1 MLGFFYVGTFKIL
14 ITAVLIHIFKNTFI
28 FPKRFDERKILLFA
42 GILIMFLGRI
52 ALFPIP
58 GLKDIPTRNASI
70 ATTTTSIDNE
80 NLSLN
85 PLVISYQDEDE
96 VHFDSFTSCKIS
108 LIVENYGRNHVH
120 LTARLGFVT
129 QHLWL
134 GDFGKCNRGL
144 RARTLRLHYPKS
156 LVTFP

>member
-1 MLGFFYVGTFKIL
+1 
-14 ITAVLIHIFKNTFI
+14 
-28 FPKRFDERKILLFA
+28 
-42 GILIMFLGRI
+42 MFLGRI

-70 ATTTTSIDNE
+70 ATFIDNE

-108 LIVENYGRNHVH
+108 LIVEHYGRNHVH

-134 GDFGKCNRGL
+134 GDFGKCNREVFVHDLFGYVT
-144 RARTLRLHYPKS
+144 RSLRLRLPS
-156 LVTFP
+156 AN

>member
-1 MLGFFYVGTFKIL
+1 MDLVPVFVDIDHCYKSKSKAICKINIFGKNFECGL
-14 ITAVLIHIFKNTFI
+14 IVIFCIKSHYFSH
-28 FPKRFDERKILLFA
+28 KRFDERKILIFA

-58 GLKDIPTRNASI
+58 GLKDIPTRNTSI
-70 ATTTTSIDNE
+70 ATTSTDNE

-108 LIVENYGRNHVH
+108 SIQVQGVL
-120 LTARLGFVT
+120 
-129 QHLWL
+129 
-134 GDFGKCNRGL
+134 D
-144 RARTLRLHYPKS
+144 
-156 LVTFP
+156 